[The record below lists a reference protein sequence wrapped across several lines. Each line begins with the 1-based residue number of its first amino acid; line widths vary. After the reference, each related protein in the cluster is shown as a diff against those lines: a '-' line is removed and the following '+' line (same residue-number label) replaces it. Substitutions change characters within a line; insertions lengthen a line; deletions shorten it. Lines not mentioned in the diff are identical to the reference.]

1 MLAIELK
8 KHPTNYSLQER
19 ISNFELTKSDAKKN
33 LRKIFNEKT
42 NKKTL
47 PYTDWLSEVDEA
59 WLYARARCSQIPC
72 RGSSRGSRPGYA
84 GWR

>member
-1 MLAIELK
+1 MTTVYRKEFQILTIGNK
-8 KHPTNYSLQER
+8 K
-19 ISNFELTKSDAKKN
+19 
-33 LRKIFNEKT
+33 LREIFNEK
-42 NKKTL
+42 NKQKTI